1 MIMCALAWWRD
12 LTMPSDERL
21 KELAISANGFV
32 FDPHSGGT
40 FTLNASGQ
48 AILKGLRDG
57 LTPDQIAEQL
67 RVSFDDVTESV
78 VSDVHTF
85 LSDLARLGLLS
96 QESSVT
102 RR

>member
-1 MIMCALAWWRD
+1 
-12 LTMPSDERL
+12 MPIDERL

-40 FTLNASGQ
+40 FTLNATGQ

-57 LTPDQIAEQL
+57 LTPVQLVEQL
-67 RVSFDDVTESV
+67 RASFEDVTESV
-78 VSDVHTF
+78 VSDVHEF
-85 LSDLARLGLLS
+85 LSDLTRLGLLS
-96 QESSVT
+96 HESTGT

>member
-1 MIMCALAWWRD
+1 
-12 LTMPSDERL
+12 MPTDERL

-40 FTLNASGQ
+40 FTLNATGQ

-57 LTPDQIAEQL
+57 LTPAPIVEQL
-67 RVSFDDVTESV
+67 RASFDAVSETV
-78 VSDVHTF
+78 VSDVQEF
-85 LSDLARLGLLS
+85 LSDLSRLGLLS
-96 QESSVT
+96 HESPVT

>member
-1 MIMCALAWWRD
+1 
-12 LTMPSDERL
+12 MPTDERL

-40 FTLNASGQ
+40 FTLNATGQ

-57 LTPDQIAEQL
+57 LTPAQIVEQL
-67 RVSFDDVTESV
+67 RASFEDVTETV
-78 VSDVHTF
+78 ARDVQEF
-85 LSDLARLGLLS
+85 LSDLGRLGLLS
-96 QESSVT
+96 HESIVT